1 MNNVLTYSMMRQ
13 RFNKIPK
20 WRYFVRKRYI
30 SNMNTIKLDIHNQN
44 FDDLTA
50 DFFGFLISLNG
61 DDDKIKDYVT
71 QITFNKYHMKV
82 ELNDAVH
89 TMVTYSPI
97 RHNYMYETDD
107 LAFTVDAKTHMN
119 HISSLAWQAYTV
131 CVRSIYIRN
140 IDQIVDEYLF

>member
-1 MNNVLTYSMMRQ
+1 
-13 RFNKIPK
+13 
-20 WRYFVRKRYI
+20 
-30 SNMNTIKLDIHNQN
+30 MNTIKLDIHNQN

-50 DFFGFLISLNG
+50 DFFGFLVSLNG

-97 RHNYMYETDD
+97 RRNYMYETDD

-119 HISSLAWQAYTV
+119 HISSLAWQVYTV
-131 CVRSIYIRN
+131 SVRSIYIRN